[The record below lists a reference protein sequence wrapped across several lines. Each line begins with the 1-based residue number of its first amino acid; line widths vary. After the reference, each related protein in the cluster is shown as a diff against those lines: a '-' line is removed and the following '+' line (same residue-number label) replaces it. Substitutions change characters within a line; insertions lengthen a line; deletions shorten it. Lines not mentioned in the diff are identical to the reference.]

1 MLFLIAQLLL
11 ISSLSSIAKAET
23 CIGPCNGM
31 VRSLQE
37 KTDKL
42 QRTLVILQKNED
54 YMKKNPDASPSIA
67 IKVRSNILVSKI
79 QIETLQNEKVL
90 IEKTISEKGC
100 GQCQPSPTKG
110 T

>member
-1 MLFLIAQLLL
+1 MPVLIAPLLL
-11 ISSLSSIAKAET
+11 LATLTQVAQAET
-23 CIGPCNGM
+23 CIGPCDGI
-31 VRSLQE
+31 VRSLLE
-37 KTDKL
+37 KGEKL
-42 QRTLVILQKNED
+42 QRTQIILQKNED

-67 IKVRSNILVSKI
+67 IKVRSNILVSKL

-100 GQCQPSPTKG
+100 GSCQPSPTKG

>member
-1 MLFLIAQLLL
+1 VPVLIAQLFLL
-11 ISSLSSIAKAET
+11 TSLASVAKAEV
-23 CIGPCNGM
+23 CLGPCDGM

-37 KTDKL
+37 KTEKL
-42 QRTLVILQKNED
+42 QRTQVILQKNED
-54 YMKKNPDASPSIA
+54 YMKKNPEASPSIA

>member
-1 MLFLIAQLLL
+1 VPVLIAQLFLL
-11 ISSLSSIAKAET
+11 ISLVSVAKAEV
-23 CIGPCNGM
+23 CIGPCDGM
-31 VRSLQE
+31 VRNLQE
-37 KTDKL
+37 KTEKL
-42 QRTLVILQKNED
+42 QRTQVILQKNED
-54 YMKKNPDASPSIA
+54 YMKKNPEASPSIA

-100 GQCQPSPTKG
+100 GKCQPSPTKG